1 VKRDWTSHSP
11 ASIGRN
17 QGLSQVELLTQPPL
31 SPQRSLISRRWQ
43 PIRQRIED
51 VFRMADDSLGT
62 LIGSVV
68 FTQGPG
74 GTQNPT
80 FWLEPDER
88 RVGTS
93 DREWPILS

>member
-1 VKRDWTSHSP
+1 
-11 ASIGRN
+11 
-17 QGLSQVELLTQPPL
+17 
-31 SPQRSLISRRWQ
+31 
-43 PIRQRIED
+43 
-51 VFRMADDSLGT
+51 MADDSLGT